1 MDNIWS
7 PTSLGLFLTFF
18 VPGFIA
24 QKVYGLIVP
33 DEERDSASFIV
44 SAIAYSSLNYAIA
57 APFVWALWASGRLNN
72 LYIDVPV
79 LAFVLLILPTLLP
92 IAWLWIRRRPWVQS
106 RTLSPIKRPWDFVFG
121 RRREY
126 WVLVTLKDGEKIG
139 GIYGR
144 QSSSSSYP
152 RQEQIYLEKVWI
164 LGEDNTFVHE
174 APQSKGV
181 IILGDEIA
189 YIELFSSPEGSH
201 G

>member
-1 MDNIWS
+1 MDNIWT
-7 PTSLGLFLTFF
+7 PTSLTLFIAFF
-18 VPGFIA
+18 VPGFVA
-24 QKVYGLIVP
+24 QKVYGLIVA
-33 DEERDSASFIV
+33 DDERDSTTFIV
-44 SAIAYSSLNYAIA
+44 SAIAYSSLYYALIS
-57 APFVWALWASGRLNN
+57 PIVWALWYSGQLTNP
-72 LYIDVPV
+72 YVVPV
-79 LAFVLLILPTLLP
+79 LILFLPALPALLP
-92 IAWLWIRRRPWVQS
+92 IIWLRIRRLRWVQS

>member
-1 MDNIWS
+1 MEIWT
-7 PTSLGLFLTFF
+7 PTALSLFLAFF

-33 DEERDSASFIV
+33 DDARDSTTFIV
-44 SAIAYSSLNYAIA
+44 SAVAYSSLNYAIA
-57 APFVWALWASGRLNN
+57 APLLWALWAAGQLTDP
-72 LYIDVPV
+72 YAIIPAIV
-79 LAFVLLILPTLLP
+79 FTLLILPILLP
-92 IAWLWIRRRPWVQS
+92 VGWLWIRRRPWIQA

-121 RRREY
+121 RRQEY

-144 QSSSSSYP
+144 HSSSADYP
-152 RQEQIYLEKVWI
+152 RAEQIYLEKVWV

-174 APQSKGV
+174 APQTQGV
-181 IILGDEIA
+181 IIMGDEIA
-189 YIELFSSPEGSH
+189 YIELFTSPEGNH